1 MRVLFDQG
9 TPDPL
14 RALLTVHNV
23 STAYEKGWSNLRNG
37 DLLNAAE
44 RDGYEVL
51 VSTDT
56 LLKYQQNLSAQQIGI
71 VCFAHYELAAHP
83 ALEVRTAQGNG
94 VVAPFNSNAP
104 QRFSRPIGRR
114 RE

>member
-14 RALLTVHNV
+14 RASLTAHNV

-44 RDGYEVL
+44 RGGYEVL
-51 VSTDT
+51 VSTDQS
-56 LLKYQQNLSAQQIGI
+56 LKYQQNLSARRIGI
-71 VCFAHYELAAHP
+71 VVLLTTSWPRIQGAIPSVVSAVDAAVP
-83 ALEVRTAQGNG
+83 GSYTEVEI
-94 VVAPFNSNAP
+94 PYIDS
-104 QRFSRPIGRR
+104 
-114 RE
+114 